1 MRPGITKVILATVK
15 TAVSIPDQIFEAAE
29 RVSKRMGVSRSR
41 LYTLAIEQ
49 LIERQQG
56 RGIQELLDEIYA
68 TEDSHLD
75 ETLADMQTASIKGN
89 RKSW

>member
-1 MRPGITKVILATVK
+1 VK
-15 TAVSIPDQIFEAAE
+15 TAVSTPDQIFQAAE
-29 RVSKRMGVSRSR
+29 GVSKRLGVSRSR

-49 LIERQQG
+49 LIARQQG
-56 RGIQELLDEIYA
+56 RGIQEALDEVYA

-75 ETLADMQTASIKGN
+75 ETLATMQTASIRGN